1 MKNFIWIFILAL
13 SAVAC
18 NQNPNQ
24 QTTDTETK
32 AQSTDSY
39 AQRYFIYD
47 KEWRLVELANEKV
60 LLDSTF
66 RRYPHIVFQKNNRIS
81 GNLGCNNFGGEIEF
95 LGKDSLRITGISA
108 TEIACPNLDI
118 EQQFLEVLN
127 NASAFHA
134 TGNKLTIGNQ
144 KDTIKARFEMVV
156 E

>member
-1 MKNFIWIFILAL
+1 MKHFIWIFILAL

-32 AQSTDSY
+32 AQPTDSY

-66 RRYPHIVFQKNNRIS
+66 RRYPHIVFQK
-81 GNLGCNNFGGEIEF
+81 
-95 LGKDSLRITGISA
+95 K
-108 TEIACPNLDI
+108 
-118 EQQFLEVLN
+118 
-127 NASAFHA
+127 
-134 TGNKLTIGNQ
+134 
-144 KDTIKARFEMVV
+144 
-156 E
+156 